1 MSIHHVNKPCQS
13 AFHHSNT
20 TSNTPSRHL
29 YHPLIPSLTLPLTI
43 FNPPTSNTP
52 LSLFSTHLPLTPL
65 HSTFNPPIS
74 TTPLS
79 LPSTGM
85 TERVTVG
92 RKWPPWV
99 RILQISLSPGWT
111 SCCPFPEKGT
121 TKGGLLWWGMGQVR
135 TLSIHPLSI
144 HTLSIHILSIHNF
157 STQRTLSMSTF
168 HTLYHPSHS
177 H

>member
-1 MSIHHVNKPCQS
+1 MIDRLPSDTPCQYTMSIHHVNKPCQS

-79 LPSTGM
+79 LPSTHLPPTPLHSTFNPPISTTPLSLPSTGM

-99 RILQISLSPGWT
+99 RILQISLSPG
-111 SCCPFPEKGT
+111 
-121 TKGGLLWWGMGQVR
+121 
-135 TLSIHPLSI
+135 
-144 HTLSIHILSIHNF
+144 
-157 STQRTLSMSTF
+157 
-168 HTLYHPSHS
+168 
-177 H
+177 